1 MWSSR
6 FWAAYVGCELVRLLV
21 ERAYH
26 EPVVEKVG
34 DGEKEDKLRVEQERR
49 EAQSK
54 SFTWWKDLVSNVAYA
69 PMTLHWSVEEG
80 LLSNVQVGV
89 CGMVAGGAMLADA
102 WRKTA

>member
-1 MWSSR
+1 
-6 FWAAYVGCELVRLLV
+6 
-21 ERAYH
+21 
-26 EPVVEKVG
+26 VEKVG

>member
-1 MWSSR
+1 M
-6 FWAAYVGCELVRLLV
+6 RLLV
-21 ERAYH
+21 ERAYN
-26 EPVVEKVG
+26 ETVVEKVG

-49 EAQSK
+49 EEQSK
-54 SFTWWKDLVSNVAYA
+54 SFKWWKELVSNVAYEH
-69 PMTLHWSVEEG
+69 MTLHWSVEEG